1 MKKNIIALI
10 ISTTLI
16 GGIGTTAYASVGRNV
31 DGKIYIAQYRLNEN
45 SKNGYINYIK
55 GILSGKKVTSA
66 NTNTCTST
74 ETNTQVN
81 SGSGQTPTTTE
92 PPVTQTKP
100 VEQTKPDTP
109 TTTAPVEQTKPT
121 TPTTTAPVEKTKP
134 TAPTTQ
140 TPVTQTNPTT
150 PVAET
155 TTNVSDKFMAKVEQ
169 LIYQKVNE
177 ERAKVGASTLTY
189 NSTMEKYARI
199 KSQDMGDKNYF
210 DHEDLQ
216 GNLITE
222 RMKNDGVTYKA
233 WGENIAY
240 IGGVTDENALANQF
254 MTNWM
259 NSPGHKANI
268 LSTNFSSIGVGV
280 YRIGNKVYATQ
291 EFYK

>member
-16 GGIGTTAYASVGRNV
+16 GGIGTTAYSSVGPNV
-31 DGKIYIAQYRLNEN
+31 TSKTYTTQFQLDGN
-45 SKNGYINYIK
+45 SKNSLYNYIK
-55 GILSGKKVTSA
+55 GMISNKKVTS
-66 NTNTCTST
+66 TNTCTST
-74 ETNTQVN
+74 DTNTQVN
-81 SGSGQTPTTTE
+81 SGSGQTQTPISTDKPVTPETTT
-92 PPVTQTKP
+92 Q
-100 VEQTKPDTP
+100 VEQTKPATP
-109 TTTAPVEQTKPT
+109 STTTQTTTQTTTPVEQ
-121 TPTTTAPVEKTKP
+121 TKP

-140 TPVTQTNPTT
+140 TPVTETKPTV
-150 PVAET
+150 PVTET
-155 TTNVSDKFMAKVEQ
+155 TTNVNDKFMAKVEQ
-169 LIYQKVNE
+169 LIFQKVNE

-210 DHEDLQ
+210 AHEDLQ
-216 GNLITE
+216 GNLMTE

-240 IGGVTDENALANQF
+240 IGGVTDENELANQF

-280 YRIGNKVYATQ
+280 YKIGNKVYATQ